1 MIDETTAVAGIPIGL
16 TYDDVLL
23 EPRRSRVRTRRQVD
37 TRTKLSRHVELA
49 IPIVSA
55 NMDTVTEAEM
65 AIAMA
70 RMGGLGILHRF
81 MPIERQVAEVR
92 RVKRSVGWVI
102 EQPQTITPD
111 ATIADA
117 RRRMTEEQVSGFPVV
132 DAENTLVGMLTRRD
146 ILLAGDDET
155 AAARMRPRDRLVVA
169 PAGIDLDQA
178 LAILDEHR
186 IEKLPLVDQQGRL
199 AGLIT
204 LRDLLRRQRFTH
216 MTTDAKGRLRV
227 GAAIGVVG
235 DYRERARALVA
246 AGADVLVL
254 DIAHGHAEHA
264 LTALERVKS
273 DLPQVDVVAG
283 NVATAAGVDDLV
295 QAGADGVKVGV
306 GPGSVCTTRLVAGVG
321 VPQLTAVM
329 RCGIAGARLGV
340 PICADGGIRYAGDI
354 VKALAAGAQT
364 VMIGNLLAGTRESP
378 GVVIVR
384 GGRKVKIARGMASA
398 EARLG
403 RSQRENPELGW
414 AAWEHEL
421 EEVIPEGIEAAVPY
435 RGEAQ
440 EVIFHL
446 VGGLR
451 SGMSY
456 CDALT
461 IPELQT
467 NATFIRMTPAGLK
480 ESAPHDVEAL

>member
-1 MIDETTAVAGIPIGL
+1 MHETMTTAGIQLGL

-23 EPRRSRVRTRRQVD
+23 EPKRSRVRSRRQVD
-37 TRTKLSRHVELA
+37 TRTRFSRHIELA

-70 RMGGLGILHRF
+70 RMGGLGVLHRF
-81 MPIERQVAEVR
+81 MPIARQADEVR

-102 EQPQTITPD
+102 ERPYTIGPD
-111 ATIADA
+111 ATVAEA
-117 RRRMTEEQVSGFPVV
+117 RRRLQQAQVSGLPVV
-132 DAENTLVGMLTRRD
+132 DANGVLVGLLTRRD
-146 ILLAGDDET
+146 LLLARDDET
-155 AAARMRPRDRLVVA
+155 VAARMRPRSKLIVA
-169 PAGIDLDQA
+169 PAGIDLDRAQ
-178 LAILDEHR
+178 AILDEHR
-186 IEKLPLVDQQGRL
+186 IEKLPLVDERGRL
-199 AGLIT
+199 AGLMT
-204 LRDLLRRQRFTH
+204 MRDLLRRQRFTH
-216 MTTDAKGRLRV
+216 MTTDEKGRLRV

-235 DYRERARALVA
+235 DYLERAHALVE

-254 DIAHGHAEHA
+254 DIAHGHADHA
-264 LTALERVKS
+264 IEALERVKR
-273 DLPQVDVVAG
+273 DYPNVDIVAG
-283 NVATAAGVDDLV
+283 NVATAAGVEDLV
-295 QAGADGVKVGV
+295 SAGADGVKVGV
-306 GPGSVCTTRLVAGVG
+306 GPGSMCTTRLVAGVG

-329 RCGIAGARLGV
+329 RCGEAGARLGV
-340 PICADGGIRYAGDI
+340 PICADGGIRHSGDV

-378 GVVIVR
+378 GVVVVR
-384 GGRKVKIARGMASA
+384 NGQKFKIARGMASA

-414 AAWEHEL
+414 AAWEQEL
-421 EEVIPEGIEAAVPY
+421 EDVVPEGIEAAVPY

-440 EVIFHL
+440 EVITQL

-456 CDALT
+456 CNALT
-461 IPELQT
+461 IPELQA
-467 NATFIRMTPAGLK
+467 NATFIRMTPAGLA
-480 ESAPHDVEAL
+480 ESAPHDVTLL